1 MRLGTLTVARV
12 GLGAWQ
18 QELKRVTV
26 AGLRFGTRGRGLAS
40 VGTGVRSCTGCL
52 PLALFRTMHDPVGDT
67 GAGLGPGLRVD
78 SSMN

>member
-1 MRLGTLTVARV
+1 MLGLGLRLGTLTVARV

-40 VGTGVRSCTGCL
+40 VGTGVSSCTSCYL
-52 PLALFRTMHDPVGDT
+52 PLALFNTMHDPVDR
-67 GAGLGPGLRVD
+67 A
-78 SSMN
+78 